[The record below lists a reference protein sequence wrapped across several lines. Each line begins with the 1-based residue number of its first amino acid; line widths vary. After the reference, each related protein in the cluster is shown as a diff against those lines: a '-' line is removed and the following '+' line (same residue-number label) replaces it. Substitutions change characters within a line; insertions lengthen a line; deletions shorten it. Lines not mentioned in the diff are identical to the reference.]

1 MFYQSFS
8 RVFNDVK
15 WAIAGAVTTIV
26 LVVLG
31 VVTFMYLLPRLPALA
46 TSTVKCEPVASPVVT
61 EEMIR
66 LVEARTKCASE
77 LLAST
82 PTNGSSI
89 DRQSHLAFVKAYCEK
104 EN

>member
-1 MFYQSFS
+1 MFVVNTKF
-8 RVFNDVK
+8 VVNTLLT
-15 WAIAGAVTTIV
+15 ATAATLTTFFMLLK
-26 LVVLG
+26 LVPPPVE
-31 VVTFMYLLPRLPALA
+31 
-46 TSTVKCEPVASPVVT
+46 CEPVASPVASPVVT

>member
-1 MFYQSFS
+1 MFVVNTNF
-8 RVFNDVK
+8 VVNTLLT
-15 WAIAGAVTTIV
+15 ATAATLTTFFMLLK
-26 LVVLG
+26 LVP
-31 VVTFMYLLPRLPALA
+31 LP
-46 TSTVKCEPVASPVVT
+46 VKCEPVASPVVT
-61 EEMIR
+61 EEQIR
-66 LVEARTKCASE
+66 LVEARTKCASD